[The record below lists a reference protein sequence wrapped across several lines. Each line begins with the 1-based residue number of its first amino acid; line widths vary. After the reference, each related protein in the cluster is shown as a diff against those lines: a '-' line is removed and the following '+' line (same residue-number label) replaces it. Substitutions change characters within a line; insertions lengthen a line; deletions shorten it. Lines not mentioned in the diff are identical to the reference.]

1 MMLGPPIF
9 AAAEDIYL
17 VLYNNYYHVD
27 VRVHWGSSYVYSCD
41 KYSWG

>member
-17 VLYNNYYHVD
+17 VLYNYYHGD